1 MKIGHP
7 YLRDGIKQ
15 VSSASREARSRAFA
29 GPPSGTGAVVWVW
42 VRREHY
48 EQMICANRGWVRLRK
63 QLRFGGRAW
72 KSIM

>member
-42 VRREHY
+42 VRRG
-48 EQMICANRGWVRLRK
+48 AL
-63 QLRFGGRAW
+63 
-72 KSIM
+72 